1 MCGILGI
8 FGFNFDNA
16 EESLHLQN
24 HRGPDSTGI
33 WEKGDVFLGHKRLS
47 ILDLNPRS
55 NQPFQIGN
63 EVIIFNGEIYN
74 YREIAKEHNLDL
86 TTTSDTEVVLL
97 MYQKYKE
104 KCLSYFN
111 GMFSFIIYNA
121 STEKYFVARDRLG
134 IKPLYWHHNSHS
146 KDIFS
151 SEVCSI
157 KALISTT
164 LDSFSIRQYKKLR
177 MCVNNDTFFK
187 EIRMFPA
194 AHYMYSGQEP
204 CRYWDIDLDPKEAPT
219 DAELF
224 ELLSSSVSY
233 RAIADV
239 NVGSYLSGGL
249 DSTIITA
256 LLKPDNSWTVGF
268 KDLNEFKWAAL
279 ASKQFQTDH
288 EALVVDENLFWETME
303 FMVKKRG
310 EPLSVPNEVLI
321 YLMTKRVK
329 TKNTVVLSGEG
340 ADELFFGY
348 DRIFRWANSTN
359 KFDISGFDAKYSYG
373 KHEDFEV
380 LDYALSQT
388 KGQTSLEKIN
398 YYFLTNHIQGLLR
411 RLDNSTMLCSVEGR
425 VPFLDHRLVDRLAG
439 VSFDWKMGSTFK
451 SSLKRAFSEIV
462 PKDIIERKKM
472 GFPVPISM
480 IIGLKKIWR
489 CLIDCRIYNWGF

>member
-8 FGFNFDNA
+8 FGFNFINA
-16 EESLHLQN
+16 EDSLHLQN
-24 HRGPDSTGI
+24 HRGPDNTGI
-33 WEKGDVFLGHKRLS
+33 WQKEDVFLGHKRLS
-47 ILDLNPRS
+47 IIDLNPRS
-55 NQPFQIGN
+55 NQPFKIAN

-74 YREIAKEHNLDL
+74 YEELAKEHHLDL

-104 KCLSYFN
+104 KCLAFFN
-111 GMFSFIIYNA
+111 GMFSFVIYN
-121 STEKYFVARDRLG
+121 TTTKKYFVARDRLG
-134 IKPLYWHHNSHS
+134 IKPLYWHHDSYC

-157 KALISTT
+157 KALISTSI
-164 LDSFSIRQYKKLR
+164 DSFSVRQYEKLR

-187 EIRMFPA
+187 EIKQFPA
-194 AHYMYSGQEP
+194 AHYMYSGEEP
-204 CRYWDIDLDPKEAPT
+204 RRYWDIDLSFKEEPS
-219 DAELF
+219 DSELF
-224 ELLSSSVSY
+224 ALLSSSVSY

-256 LLKPDNSWTVGF
+256 LLKPENSWTVGF
-268 KDLNEFKWAAL
+268 EDLNEFKWAEI
-279 ASKQFQTDH
+279 ASELYQTDH
-288 EALVVDENLFWETME
+288 EALIVDEVKFWETME

-348 DRIFRWANSTN
+348 DRIFKWANSSN
-359 KFDISGFDAKYSYG
+359 EFDILDFDEKYSYG
-373 KHEDFEV
+373 KHSDLEV
-380 LDYALSQT
+380 MEYALSKT
-388 KGQTSLEKIN
+388 KGQTRLEKVN

-425 VPFLDHRLVDRLAG
+425 VPFLDHRLVDRIAG

-451 SSLKRAFSEIV
+451 SSLKRVFSKIV
-462 PKDIIERKKM
+462 PKDIIQRKKM
-472 GFPVPISM
+472 GFPVPISYENW
-480 IIGLKKIWR
+480 IKKN
-489 CLIDCRIYNWGF
+489 LEMFN